1 VADGERPNRH
11 KRLDRE
17 REVVD
22 YTFSVTIEV
31 HGPPD
36 VEARLRKLIDTE
48 LQRLYTAIQQKKTG

>member
-1 VADGERPNRH
+1 VAEGDRPTRH

-22 YTFSVTIEV
+22 YNFAVVLEV

-36 VEARLRKLIDTE
+36 LEARLRKMIE
-48 LQRLYTAIQQKKTG
+48 SEFQRLYNAIQQKKK